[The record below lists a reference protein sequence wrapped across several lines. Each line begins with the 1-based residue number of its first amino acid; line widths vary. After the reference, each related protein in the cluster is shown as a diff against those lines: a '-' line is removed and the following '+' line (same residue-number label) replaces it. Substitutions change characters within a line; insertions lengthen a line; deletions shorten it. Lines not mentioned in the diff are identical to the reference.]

1 MFQPT
6 ITRGKRRSMH
16 MAMVPLT
23 AQRELRLDIL
33 NENLLRFMIDVRL
46 FGWAGLPLS
55 SPQRLFFTDPAEG

>member
-1 MFQPT
+1 
-6 ITRGKRRSMH
+6 